1 MKFLTIIPR
10 SKKMGEYSV
19 NSAILKVVKDS
30 GVNTVPDMSVN
41 VTDLN
46 SVNNTRY
53 KHFMNNGYGGITFK
67 VDVIIEKSDYFMGYR
82 TKKMNGKNTLL
93 PNAIRVVT
101 ALNYFI
107 KNMTPLSVVS
117 KAIDVPNGVYII
129 TKNSSR
135 KQDTPNHTVWSLEF
149 TTYNGKTTTTS
160 KKTTTKTTKTSST
173 KKATLGPACLKYLV
187 YSKKRSYHA
196 CVKLMQQILYRK
208 GCLKK
213 TSIDGWYSNVT
224 VNAVKKFQKKFQKK
238 YGLKVTGKVDNAT
251 LDALKRV

>member
-19 NSAILKVVKDS
+19 QSATLKVVRDS

-53 KHFMNNGYGGITFK
+53 KHFENNGLAGITFK

-82 TKKMNGKNTLL
+82 TVLMNKKYTLL

-107 KNMTPLSVVS
+107 KNMVPLSVVS

-135 KQDTPNHTVWSLEF
+135 KQESPNHTVWSLEF
-149 TTYNGKTTTTS
+149 TTYQVGASTT
-160 KKTTTKTTKTSST
+160 KKTTKKTTKTSST

-187 YSKKRSYHA
+187 YTKKRSYHA
-196 CVKLMQQILYRK
+196 CVKLMQQTLYRK

-213 TSIDGWYSNVT
+213 TNIDGWYSRVT
-224 VNAVKKFQKKFQKK
+224 VNAVKKFQKKYQKK
-238 YGLKVTGKVDNAT
+238 YKLKITGKIDNAT